1 MISREKNPG
10 PLGADCLPDFTADNI
25 SWRAGDRQMKKGKG
39 RWIVLMATVLVIC
52 IMTAIFYQRSSPD
65 LGHVSNAD
73 EISEAIRGAMIRRS
87 WRVRVSFKTGSSD
100 RDRAQSLLED
110 IIEGAFYES
119 DDPKGGDYLRFQ
131 YGGYEMTQSMKKGLF
146 RYSYQAGIVP
156 SYYTSAD
163 QEAAVD
169 QEVERI
175 IRDLSPGRDASDYDK
190 IRWVHDYICQTASYD
205 DVHKHTAGS
214 GHIQST
220 AYGVLVYHTALCQG
234 YAVSCYRLLKEL
246 GADVRI
252 VTGKALTGDKMERH
266 AWNIV
271 RVGEAYYNLDITMDD
286 VSGTEDG
293 FLKSD
298 RTFAG
303 SYIKDEQYCT
313 PAFLK
318 ACPMSEEDYSYE

>member
-1 MISREKNPG
+1 
-10 PLGADCLPDFTADNI
+10 
-25 SWRAGDRQMKKGKG
+25 MKKEKG
-39 RWIVLMATVLVIC
+39 RWLVLLA
-52 IMTAIFYQRSSPD
+52 AILAIGILTMFLYQRFSRD
-65 LGHVSNAD
+65 LGQVTNAA

-87 WRVRVSFKTGSSD
+87 WRVRVSFKTGSGD
-100 RDRAQSLLED
+100 RDKAQSLLED

-119 DDPKGGDYLRFQ
+119 NDPRGGDYLRFQ
-131 YGGYEMTQSMKKGLF
+131 YGGYEMTQTMKKGLF

-156 SYYTSAD
+156 SYYTTAD

-190 IRWVHDYICQTASYD
+190 IRWVHDYICKTASYD
-205 DVHKHTAGS
+205 DVHKHRAGS

-220 AYGVLVYHTALCQG
+220 AFGTLIYHTALCQG

-252 VTGKALTGDKMERH
+252 VTGKALTGDKMEKH

-271 RVGEAYYNLDITMDD
+271 RIGEAYYNLDITMDD
-286 VSGTEDG
+286 VSRSEDG

-298 RTFAG
+298 RTLAG
-303 SYIKDEQYCT
+303 RYVKDAQYRT
-313 PAFLK
+313 PAFRK

>member
-1 MISREKNPG
+1 MKN
-10 PLGADCLPDFTADNI
+10 
-25 SWRAGDRQMKKGKG
+25 GKV
-39 RWIVLMATVLVIC
+39 RWIVLMAAVIF
-52 IMTAIFYQRSSPD
+52 ISLLSAFIYQGSSTG
-65 LGHVSNAD
+65 LGQVTNAQ

-87 WRVRVSFKTGSSD
+87 WRVRISFKTRSGD
-100 RDRAQSLLED
+100 RDKAQSLLED

-119 DDPKGGDYLRFQ
+119 NDPRGGDYLRFQ
-131 YGGYEMTQSMKKGLF
+131 YGGYEMTQSMKKGF
-146 RYSYQAGIVP
+146 FGYSYQAGLVP

-169 QEVERI
+169 QEVDRI
-175 IRDLSPGRDASDYDK
+175 IRELSPGKNASDYDK
-190 IRWVHDYICQTASYD
+190 VRWVHDYICETASYD
-205 DVHKHTAGS
+205 DVHKRLSGS

-220 AYGVLVYHTALCQG
+220 AYGTLIYHTALCQG

-252 VTGKALTGDKMERH
+252 VTGKALVGDKMEKH

-271 RVGEAYYNLDITMDD
+271 RVGEACYNLDITMDD
-286 VSGTEDG
+286 VSGTEDS

-298 RTFAG
+298 RTLAG
-303 SYIKDEQYCT
+303 SYLKDEQYRS

-318 ACPMSEEDYSYE
+318 AYPMSEEDYFYE